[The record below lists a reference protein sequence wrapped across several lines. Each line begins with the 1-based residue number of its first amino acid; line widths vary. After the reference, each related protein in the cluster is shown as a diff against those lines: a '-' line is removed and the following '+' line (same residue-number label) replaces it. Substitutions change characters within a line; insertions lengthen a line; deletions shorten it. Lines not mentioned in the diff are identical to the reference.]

1 VYVVDL
7 CLLYRLR
14 TMVKT
19 ALSFGRD
26 SAFALVVGRDASD
39 RTDGAIPRQPGW
51 NGDGADNQGRV
62 CLSKVAGTGS

>member
-1 VYVVDL
+1 
-7 CLLYRLR
+7 
-14 TMVKT
+14 MVKT

-26 SAFALVVGRDASD
+26 SAFALVIGRDASD

-51 NGDGADNQGRV
+51 NGDGADNQGRI